1 MKHPVALSL
10 LLAAALSAPVRAEE
24 IRLPNVS
31 PGAKVAQ
38 TIGITDVEIT
48 YHRPAVKGRTI
59 WGGLEPWGK
68 VWRMG
73 ANDATTISFTH
84 PVKVEG
90 RDVPAGTYAL
100 FAIPNQDKWT
110 LVLNKTAKQWGA
122 YGYKESDDVLR
133 FDVAPQA
140 GPATEWLAFTIT
152 PASPGSAVVEMA
164 WDKVRVPFK
173 IEVEVDKIVWSQL
186 DAAIQSKP
194 EPRTYLMAAYYAK
207 ESGQRMEEGLAW
219 IDKAQALKE
228 SFGGH
233 DLRARLLHRMGR
245 KDEALKQLD
254 KAIAFGQGDKNLEEV
269 IKDLEKLKAEWKA
282 AA

>member
-10 LLAAALSAPVRAEE
+10 LLAAALAVPARAAE

-31 PGAKVAQ
+31 PGAKVVQ

-73 ANDATTISFTH
+73 ANEATTISFTH

-100 FAIPNQDKWT
+100 FAIPGQEKWT
-110 LVLNKTAKQWGA
+110 VVLNKEAKQWGA
-122 YGYKESDDVLR
+122 YGYKQSEDVLR

-140 GPATEWLAFTIT
+140 GPATEWMVFNIT
-152 PASPGSAVVEMA
+152 PASPDSAVVEMA
-164 WDKVRVPFK
+164 WDKVRIPFK
-173 IEVEVDKIVWSQL
+173 VQVEVDKIVWSEI
-186 DAAIQSKP
+186 DAALQAGP
-194 EPRTYLMAAYYAK
+194 DARTYLMAAYHAK

-219 IDKAQALKE
+219 IDKAQAMKE

-233 DLRARLLHRMGR
+233 DLRAKLLHRMGR

-254 KAIAFGQGDKNLEEV
+254 KAIAFGQGNKDLAEV
-269 IKDLEKLKAEWKA
+269 IQDLEKLKAEWKA